1 MFLSSKLGLTLAL
14 NKGIEEKVLAI
25 EHGIGELRNPVA
37 EDKHPT
43 GALEHQVELNVAMA
57 EDEEV
62 DVGVRAEV
70 VLGKDDEFLAV
81 LTLIGRFLAVFA
93 FHTTVACPFQAEG
106 HAPAG
111 MDAGEEALAQAI
123 VEDAAQEFELAVLAA
138 QPFAM
143 AQVEEAAV
151 DIHHAAL
158 RVERDATFF
167 LQVVAHPQV
176 VVAREEMHLH
186 AHVRQLAYLAQQ
198 AGVTLGHHG
207 LVLVPEVKDVAEQI
221 DGGGFVLDAVEEV
234 HQPALL
240 HTRMGYG

>member
-81 LTLIGRFLAVFA
+81 LALIGRLLAVFA
-93 FHTTVACPFQAEG
+93 FHATVACPFQAKG

-111 MDAGEEALAQAI
+111 MDAGEEALTQAI
-123 VEDAAQEFELAVLAA
+123 VEDAAQELELAVLAA
-138 QPFAM
+138 QPVAM

-151 DIHHAAL
+151 DVHHAAL
-158 RVERDATFF
+158 RVERDATFL

-198 AGVTLGHHG
+198 AGVALGHHG
-207 LVLVPEVKDVAEQI
+207 LVLVPEVKDVAEQV